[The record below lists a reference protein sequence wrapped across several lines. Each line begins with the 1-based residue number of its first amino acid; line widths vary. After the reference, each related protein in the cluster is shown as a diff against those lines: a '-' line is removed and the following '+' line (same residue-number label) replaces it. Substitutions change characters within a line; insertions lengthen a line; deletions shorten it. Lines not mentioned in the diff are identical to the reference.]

1 MASTTL
7 NCIKMISQYLINAN
21 IEKFIRLM
29 SCPPARQNDERQKGE
44 KIVEWMWGV
53 GNGHWA
59 TLKERHKERYPKRP
73 TLFLCFSL
81 EEWQWMSVLGF
92 GGYDGLFF

>member
-1 MASTTL
+1 
-7 NCIKMISQYLINAN
+7 MISQYLINAN

-53 GNGHWA
+53 GCGQWA
-59 TLKERHKERYPKRP
+59 
-73 TLFLCFSL
+73 
-81 EEWQWMSVLGF
+81 LGNPQRTTQRTIS
-92 GGYDGLFF
+92 